1 MDIHV
6 DKLGHVKCS
15 IPAPQLNKK
24 KRTTT
29 TQACINQTHHTN
41 ESAKHPR
48 KSQAYHLNPGNST
61 KSFIYQISYQK
72 CDSRENPDWL
82 LQFIVNI
89 RCYTPSLKN
98 DIVRIKLKKLASIE
112 HKRHRIKNKSA
123 QKSYI
128 MEWNH

>member
-1 MDIHV
+1 
-6 DKLGHVKCS
+6 
-15 IPAPQLNKK
+15 
-24 KRTTT
+24 
-29 TQACINQTHHTN
+29 
-41 ESAKHPR
+41 
-48 KSQAYHLNPGNST
+48 
-61 KSFIYQISYQK
+61 
-72 CDSRENPDWL
+72 